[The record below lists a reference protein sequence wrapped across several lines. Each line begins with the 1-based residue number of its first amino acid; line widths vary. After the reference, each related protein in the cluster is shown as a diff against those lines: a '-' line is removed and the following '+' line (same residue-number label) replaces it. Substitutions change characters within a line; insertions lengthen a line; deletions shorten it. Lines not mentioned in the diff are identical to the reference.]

1 MVGQG
6 YHSGRGRKAKIE
18 ASWRFRRANMTKVN
32 IFEKSRKNTGQ
43 KLSDN
48 GKWVLEAA
56 ARGRRRWLFQRF

>member
-32 IFEKSRKNTGQ
+32 IFEKSEKNT
-43 KLSDN
+43 
-48 GKWVLEAA
+48 
-56 ARGRRRWLFQRF
+56 